1 VWDLDEFGLQFMQV
15 IVIEVKPAL
24 KCPVGPPVALE
35 EVEDLGQDLIRRH
48 MQSSAVLHHATA
60 AVTVEMQETG

>member
-1 VWDLDEFGLQFMQV
+1 VWDLDESGLQFMQV

-24 KCPVGPPVALE
+24 KRPIGHPPFVLE

-48 MQSSAVLHHATA
+48 MQTSIRQQPLSL
-60 AVTVEMQETG
+60 

>member
-24 KCPVGPPVALE
+24 KHPIGHPLLVLE

-48 MQSSAVLHHATA
+48 IQASIRQQPLSL
-60 AVTVEMQETG
+60 